1 LKKFYEEYETD
12 STVVPPLVA
21 LLPWTHNCI
30 LVGVASYEVKNVL
43 PTEEEINR
51 FVRNV

>member
-1 LKKFYEEYETD
+1 LKTFYEEYKTD
-12 STVVPPLVA
+12 PKVPPLVA

-43 PTEEEINR
+43 PIEEEINR